1 MILAICSKYLGRFE
15 NSIDD
20 IDNILLVAHSYFG
33 KHFSS
38 LSIFGILETRM
49 ISIQIPGPR
58 SIMINLLKVIQIRD
72 FPEDNSNGSDH
83 VESVPKLTR
92 PDTT

>member
-1 MILAICSKYLGRFE
+1 MILAIFSRFE

-20 IDNILLVAHSYFG
+20 NNNILLVAHSYFG

-38 LSIFGILETRM
+38 FSIFGILETRM
-49 ISIQIPGPR
+49 ISIQIPGSG

-72 FPEDNSNGSDH
+72 FPKDNSNGLDH
-83 VESVPKLTR
+83 VESVPKLTQ
-92 PDTT
+92 PDSI